1 MNAIILPNTVF
12 LAQFLGAFAI
22 VMGISMLLQR
32 RRVTNTLIEIFSSKT
47 ITYIIGLLEV
57 VGGILLVLSHNTW
70 DSVLVATVTA
80 LGWLLLIE
88 GVFYLFAPQPT
99 LKSLSSWLRNKQVYY
114 IMTLAYIAIGA
125 YLMFE
130 AFGAPIVE
138 AFPL

>member
-1 MNAIILPNTVF
+1 MSGVILPNTVF

-32 RRVTNTLIEIFSSKT
+32 RRVTDTLIEVFSSKT

-57 VGGILLVLSHNTW
+57 LGGILLVLTHNIW
-70 DSVLVATVTA
+70 DSVFAATVTA

-88 GVFYLFAPQPT
+88 GVFYLFAPQPA

-125 YLMFE
+125 YLMYE
-130 AFGAPIVE
+130 SYGTPIVE
-138 AFPL
+138 AFLL